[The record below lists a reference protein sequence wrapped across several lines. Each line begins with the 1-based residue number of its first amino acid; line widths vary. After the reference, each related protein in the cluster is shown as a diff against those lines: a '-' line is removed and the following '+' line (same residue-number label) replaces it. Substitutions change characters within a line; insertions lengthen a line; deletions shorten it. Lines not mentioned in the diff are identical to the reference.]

1 MERGKGAIIRHSA
14 SFFLKSCA
22 GKSAPSQNRTV
33 NVPVNK
39 PFNLRQAQEHN
50 IYFGIVHRKKTVI
63 LINSHRGR
71 QVERRFMNIINKKIE
86 LSDGRVI
93 EIETGKLAKQADGS
107 VVVKMGGTMLLACVT
122 CAKDAKED
130 VDFMPLQVDYKEK
143 FASAGRFPGG
153 FMKRE
158 GKASDAE
165 ILTARLVDRALRPLF
180 PEDFHAEVY
189 VTINLISAEKD
200 IQPDALAGLAA
211 SSALAV
217 SDIPFGGPISEVR
230 VARID
235 GQLKINP
242 GFSEMDKA
250 DIDLMVAA
258 TYDNIMMVEGEM
270 KEVSEADMLE
280 AIKFAH
286 EEIKKHC
293 KVQME
298 LMEETGKTVKRTYCH
313 EENDEELRKAVE
325 AFCYDRCYAI
335 AKSGSAKHERSDAF
349 DALKEE
355 FYQTLPEEDREAKKM
370 MVERYYH
377 TVEKTAMRNLIL
389 DEGIRLDGRKSDE
402 VRPIWCEVGYLPCA
416 HGSAIFTRGETQSLS
431 TVTLGTKLDMK
442 ELDEVLVQGS
452 EQFVLHYNFPP
463 FATGEAKA
471 QRGVGRREIGHGNLA
486 WRALKPM
493 VPLAPENPY
502 AVRVVS
508 DILESNGSSSMATV
522 CAGCL
527 ALMDAG
533 VKIRKPVAGV
543 AMGLITDA
551 ERPNDRYAILTD
563 ILGDEDH
570 LGDMDFKVTG
580 TKDGITATQM
590 DIKVDGLSYEVLA
603 KALEQARQGRMHIM
617 GEMMK
622 CISEPREDYKPFVP
636 RIIQIRVPGEF
647 IGAIIGKGG
656 EVIQKIQRETGTVVT
671 ITEDNVNGVSEG
683 IVDIFGQ
690 DKESMDKA
698 LEWINGIC
706 AVPEVGKVYHGKVVS
721 VLEFGAFVEILPGKE
736 GLLHIS
742 ELDWGK
748 TDKVEDVINVG
759 DEVDVKL
766 LEIDAKTGKMRL
778 SRKALLDKP
787 EGYVEPER
795 RPRPATGDRGP
806 RRNGGNGDDRRG
818 PRRDDR
824 RMSDERRNDRRD
836 DRRAPRRENKQPRQE
851 NQLGDFMTDAG
862 FDAPDYNDPD
872 IF

>member
-1 MERGKGAIIRHSA
+1 
-14 SFFLKSCA
+14 
-22 GKSAPSQNRTV
+22 
-33 NVPVNK
+33 
-39 PFNLRQAQEHN
+39 
-50 IYFGIVHRKKTVI
+50 
-63 LINSHRGR
+63 
-71 QVERRFMNIINKKIE
+71 MNIINKKIE
-86 LSDGRVI
+86 LSDGRII
-93 EIETGKLAKQADGS
+93 EIETGKLAKQADGA
-107 VVVKMGGTMLLACVT
+107 VVVKMGGTMLLATVT
-122 CAKDAKED
+122 AAKDAKDD

-143 FASAGRFPGG
+143 FYAAGRFPGG

-158 GKASDAE
+158 GKATDAE

-189 VTINLISAEKD
+189 VQVNLISAEKD

-211 SSALAV
+211 SAALAV

-230 VARID
+230 VVRID
-235 GQLKINP
+235 GQFKINP
-242 GFSEMDKA
+242 NFSEMENA
-250 DIDLMVAA
+250 DMDLMVAA

-270 KEVSEADMLE
+270 KEVSETDMLE

-298 LMEETGKTVKRTYCH
+298 LTEECGKTVKRTYCH
-313 EENDEELRKAVE
+313 EVNDEELKKAVE
-325 AFCYDRCYAI
+325 AFCYDKCYAV
-335 AKSGSAKHERSDAF
+335 AKSGQDKHARSDAF
-349 DALKEE
+349 DAIKEE
-355 FYQTLPEEDREAKKM
+355 FMQTIPEEEREDKQM
-370 MVERYYH
+370 MVDRYYH
-377 TVEKTAMRNLIL
+377 AVEKAAMRNLIL
-389 DEGIRLDGRKSDE
+389 DEGQRLDGRKTNE
-402 VRPIWCEVGYLPCA
+402 VRPIWCETNYLPCA
-416 HGSAIFTRGETQSLS
+416 HGSAIFTRGETQSLA
-431 TVTLGTKLDMK
+431 TVTLGTKMDMK
-442 ELDEVLVQGS
+442 ELDEVLVQGTS
-452 EQFVLHYNFPP
+452 QFVLHYNFPP

-486 WRALKPM
+486 WRALKPV
-493 VPLAPENPY
+493 VPMAPENPY
-502 AVRVVS
+502 AIRVVS
-508 DILESNGSSSMATV
+508 DILESNGSSSMASV
-522 CAGCL
+522 CGGCL

-533 VKIRKPVAGV
+533 VKISKPVAGV

-551 ERPNDRYAILTD
+551 EKPNERYAILTD

-617 GEMMK
+617 GEMLK
-622 CISEPREDYKPFVP
+622 TISEPREDYKPFVP

-671 ITEDNVNGVSEG
+671 ITEEQNNGVSEG
-683 IVDIFGQ
+683 VVDIFG
-690 DKESMDKA
+690 DNKEAMDKA
-698 LEWINGIC
+698 LAWINGIC
-706 AVPEVGKVYHGKVVS
+706 AVPEVGATYHGKVVS
-721 VLEFGAFVEILPGKE
+721 ILEFGAFVEILPGKE

-742 ELDWGK
+742 ELDWKK
-748 TDKVEDVINVG
+748 TDKVEDVLSVG

-778 SRKALLDKP
+778 SRRALLEKP

-795 RPRPATGDRGP
+795 KPRSSSDKP
-806 RRNGGNGDDRRG
+806 RRDSDRRDNKA

-824 RMSDERRNDRRD
+824 RGDRRD
-836 DRRAPRRENKQPRQE
+836 SKGPRREFRQ
-851 NQLGDFMTDAG
+851 
-862 FDAPDYNDPD
+862 DAPKTEEETPNTESEM
-872 IF
+872 F

>member
-1 MERGKGAIIRHSA
+1 MGE
-14 SFFLKSCA
+14 A
-22 GKSAPSQNRTV
+22 GCD
-33 NVPVNK
+33 
-39 PFNLRQAQEHN
+39 E
-50 IYFGIVHRKKTVI
+50 I
-63 LINSHRGR
+63 L
-71 QVERRFMNIINKKIE
+71 MNIINKKIE

-107 VVVKMGGTMLLACVT
+107 VVVKMGGTMLLATVT
-122 CAKDAKED
+122 AAKDAKDD

-143 FASAGRFPGG
+143 FYSAGRFPGG

-158 GKASDAE
+158 GKATDAE

-189 VTINLISAEKD
+189 VQISLISAEKD

-230 VARID
+230 VVRIN
-235 GQLKINP
+235 GEFKIDP
-242 GFSEMDKA
+242 TFSEMEQA
-250 DIDLMVAA
+250 DLDLMVAA

-298 LMEETGKTVKRTYCH
+298 LTQECGKTEKRTYCH
-313 EENDEELRKAVE
+313 EINDEELKKAVE
-325 AFCYDRCYAI
+325 AFCYDKCYAV
-335 AKSGSAKHERSDAF
+335 AKSGQDKHARSDAF
-349 DALKEE
+349 DAIKEE
-355 FYQTLPEEDREAKKM
+355 FIQTIPEEEREEKKM

-377 TVEKTAMRNLIL
+377 AVEKAAMRNLIL
-389 DEGIRLDGRKSDE
+389 DEGIRLDGRHTAE
-402 VRPIWCEVGYLPCA
+402 VRPIWCEVGCLPCV
-416 HGSAIFTRGETQSLS
+416 HGSAIFTRGETQSLAS
-431 TVTLGTKLDMK
+431 VTLGTKMDMK
-442 ELDEVLVQGS
+442 ELDEVLVQGTS
-452 EQFVLHYNFPP
+452 QFVLHYNFPP

-486 WRALKPM
+486 WRALKPV

-502 AVRVVS
+502 AIRVVS
-508 DILESNGSSSMATV
+508 DILESNGSSSMASV
-522 CAGCL
+522 CGGCL

-533 VKIRKPVAGV
+533 VKIKKPVAGV

-551 ERPNDRYAILTD
+551 DKPNERYAILTD

-617 GEMMK
+617 GEMLK
-622 CISEPREDYKPFVP
+622 TISEPREDYKPFVP
-636 RIIQIRVPGEF
+636 RIVQIRVPGEF

-656 EVIQKIQRETGTVVT
+656 EVIQKIQRETGTTVT
-671 ITEDNVNGVSEG
+671 ITEEQNNGVSEG
-683 IVDIFGQ
+683 VVDIFG
-690 DKESMDKA
+690 DNKECMDKA

-706 AVPEVGKVYHGKVVS
+706 AVPEVGTVYHGKVVS
-721 VLEFGAFVEILPGKE
+721 ILEFGAFVEILPGKE

-742 ELDWGK
+742 ELDWKK
-748 TDKVEDVINVG
+748 TDKVEDLLAVG

-778 SRKALLDKP
+778 SRRALMEKP

-795 RPRPATGDRGP
+795 RPRPSGDRRDDRRGGDRRDSRGP
-806 RRNGGNGDDRRG
+806 RRDGDRRDDRRGDRG

-824 RMSDERRNDRRD
+824 R
-836 DRRAPRRENKQPRQE
+836 PRYDQ
-851 NQLGDFMTDAG
+851 
-862 FDAPDYNDPD
+862 DAPKEGYDTPQSNDGGSSDPEM
-872 IF
+872 F